1 MMKGARDATGARAR
15 KIGGIGEN
23 RQDHVRRMK
32 DNLTEAMARDET
44 KEALQP
50 FHGAERRRGLLA
62 GEGASRLEDPRVHQP
77 SVIHQVANGDLDV
90 FTLGGGGGRL
100 GIDCGGLGT
109 SGSKTGGSVHRGS
122 GGRPEA
128 LRTETR

>member
-1 MMKGARDATGARAR
+1 
-15 KIGGIGEN
+15 
-23 RQDHVRRMK
+23 MK
-32 DNLTEAMARDET
+32 DELTKAMARDES

-77 SVIHQVANGDLDV
+77 SVIHQIANGYLNV

-100 GIDCGGLGT
+100 GIDCGDWGRVEP
-109 SGSKTGGSVHRGS
+109 KRGGVYTEGV
-122 GGRPEA
+122 EA
-128 LRTETR
+128 DRIP